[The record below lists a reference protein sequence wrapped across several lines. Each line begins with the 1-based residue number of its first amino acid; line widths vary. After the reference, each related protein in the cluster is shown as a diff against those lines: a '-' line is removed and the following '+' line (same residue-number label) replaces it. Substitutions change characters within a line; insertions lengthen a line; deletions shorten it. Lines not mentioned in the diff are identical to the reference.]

1 MDKYDEEVLA
11 KVNEVYQRN
20 INVMDDY
27 ENVISQCP
35 KRLMSVGIDI
45 YGMFF
50 PDNEVY
56 KKHIYKGKL
65 TTNEKKKNYAYYFD
79 KDGKL
84 RLTERFTPG
93 DGLANII
100 FYYYYE
106 DYIEIVWFTP
116 KFNGVSGVGFIEYNN
131 GILTRYVNADDAE
144 LDLKK
149 LGYINNY
156 TEDKY
161 DIEKDCA
168 IRRSF
173 LGKFYKNDKELL
185 IIGKW

>member
-35 KRLMSVGIDI
+35 KRLMSIGIDI

-65 TTNEKKKNYAYYFD
+65 TTNEKKKHSSYYFD
-79 KDGKL
+79 EDGRL
-84 RLTERFTPG
+84 RLTERFIPG

-106 DYIEIVWFTP
+106 DYIEIVWFKP
-116 KFNGVSGVGFIEYNN
+116 KFNGVSQVGFIEYNN

-144 LDLKK
+144 SELSE
-149 LGYINNY
+149 LGYTNSY

-161 DIEKDCA
+161 GIEKDCA

-173 LGKFYKNDKELL
+173 LGKKYKNDRELL

>member
-35 KRLMSVGIDI
+35 KRLMSIGIDI

-79 KDGKL
+79 KDGRL
-84 RLTERFTPG
+84 RLTERFTSG

-106 DYIEIVWFTP
+106 NYIEIVWFTP
-116 KFNGVSGVGFIEYNN
+116 KFNGVSHVGFIEYNN
-131 GILTRYVNADDAE
+131 GILTRYVDSNDNR
-144 LDLKK
+144 LMIKK
-149 LGYINNY
+149 LGYINRY
-156 TEDKY
+156 TEFKY
-161 DIEKDCA
+161 GVEKGYA

-173 LGKFYKNDKELL
+173 LGKISKNDIELL
-185 IIGKW
+185 TIGKW

>member
-35 KRLMSVGIDI
+35 KRLMSIGIDI

-106 DYIEIVWFTP
+106 DYIEIVWFKP
-116 KFNGVSGVGFIEYNN
+116 KFNGVSQVGFIEYNK
-131 GILTRYVNADDAE
+131 GTLVRYVDSDNVE
-144 LDLKK
+144 LELKT
-149 LGYINNY
+149 LGYINCY
-156 TEDKY
+156 TEFKY
-161 DIEKDCA
+161 GIEKDYA

-173 LGKFYKNDKELL
+173 LGKKYKNDKELL